1 MFLQRIGEAAMK
13 LTGGCHCGAVRYEAG
28 GDPVHVAL
36 CHCSDCRKAS
46 GAPMVAWA
54 AFREENFRVT
64 SGVAKTRNSSGASM
78 RSFCPDCGTPLW
90 FRNAE
95 VLPGI
100 IDVQSATLD
109 EPGALAPQA
118 HIQVAERI
126 GWMESAHELPQ
137 FARFPGME

>member
-1 MFLQRIGEAAMK
+1 MEQ
-13 LTGGCHCGAVRYEAG
+13 TGGCHCGAVRYRVSGA
-28 GDPVHVAL
+28 PKHVAL

-46 GAPMVAWA
+46 GAPMVAWV
-54 AFREENFRVT
+54 AFGEADFAVT
-64 SGVAKTRNSSGASM
+64 KGEAKTRNSSGMSM

-100 IDVQSATLD
+100 VDVQLATLD
-109 EPGALAPQA
+109 DPDAFVPQA

-126 GWMESAHELPQ
+126 GWMAEAHRLPE
-137 FARFPGME
+137 FARFPGM